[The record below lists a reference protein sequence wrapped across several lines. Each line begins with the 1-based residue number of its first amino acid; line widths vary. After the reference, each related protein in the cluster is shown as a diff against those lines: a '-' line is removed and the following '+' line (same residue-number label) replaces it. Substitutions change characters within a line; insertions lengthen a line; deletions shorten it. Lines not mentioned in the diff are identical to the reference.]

1 MPAIRAK
8 VVLQN
13 SARESSLSLLVFLD
27 FARNAHNSIPLEDSA
42 VSTHFF
48 HRSSYF
54 HCHTYMNLVN
64 PLSFTGLLLGP
75 ENNPPPTQIVG

>member
-13 SARESSLSLLVFLD
+13 RDRESSLSLLVFLD
-27 FARNAHNSIPLEDSA
+27 FARNAHHALPLEDPA
-42 VSTHFF
+42 VWAHFF

-54 HCHTYMNLVN
+54 HCRTCLE
-64 PLSFTGLLLGP
+64 L
-75 ENNPPPTQIVG
+75 